1 MTAAKAPRA
10 GGVKP
15 ALAPRSF
22 VIGEATLP
30 AAALGPGLYVVATP
44 IGNLMDV
51 TLRALAILAGADG
64 ILAEDT
70 RVSRALLTRY
80 GIERPLSP
88 YHEHNAAEARPRALR
103 RIAEGQALALI
114 SDAGTP
120 LISDPGYR
128 LVSEAIAQGFAV
140 TVAPGPSAALA
151 ALCIAGLP
159 TDRFTF
165 EGFLPARQSARRERI
180 NALAAVP
187 GTLVFYEAPGRLAE
201 TLADLALELGPRAAA
216 VARELTKLHE
226 EVRRGALDE
235 LAAEYAAGETPRGEI
250 VIVVGPGEARP
261 VVSEA
266 ALDREIAGELTS
278 LSVRD
283 AAAAVA
289 ARHGLPR
296 RHIYARALKLA
307 GARR

>member
-1 MTAAKAPRA
+1 MTAAKAPRSDSA
-10 GGVKP
+10 RISRST
-15 ALAPRSF
+15 RSF
-22 VIGEATLP
+22 AIGGALLP
-30 AAALGPGLYVVATP
+30 AAALSPGLYVVATP
-44 IGNLMDV
+44 IGNLGDV
-51 TLRALAILAGADG
+51 TLRALATLAGADC

-70 RVSRALLTRY
+70 RVSRALLARY
-80 GIERPLSP
+80 GVETPLSP
-88 YHEHNAAEARPRALR
+88 YHEHNAAEARPRALK

-120 LISDPGYR
+120 LISDPGYK
-128 LVSEAIAQGFAV
+128 LVAEAIAEGFAV

-151 ALCIAGLP
+151 ALCVAGLP
-159 TDRFTF
+159 TDRFYF
-165 EGFLPARQSARRERI
+165 EGFLPPRRPARRERL

-201 TLADLALELGPRAAA
+201 TLADLALELGDRPAA

-226 EVRRGALDE
+226 EVRRGSLEAL
-235 LAAEYAAGETPRGEI
+235 ATEYSAGEPPRGEI
-250 VIVVGPGEARP
+250 VIVVGAAEERP
-261 VVSEA
+261 AISED
-266 ALDREIAGELTS
+266 ALDREIADELRR

-296 RHIYARALKLA
+296 RQVYARALALA
-307 GARR
+307 GAQR

>member
-1 MTAAKAPRA
+1 MTAAKAPRSDTA
-10 GGVKP
+10 RTGRSI
-15 ALAPRSF
+15 RSF
-22 VIGEATLP
+22 TIGDAILP
-30 AAALGPGLYVVATP
+30 AATLSAGLYVVATP
-44 IGNLMDV
+44 IGALADI

-70 RVSRALLTRY
+70 RVSRALLARY

-88 YHEHNAAEARPRALR
+88 YHEHNAAEARPRALK

-120 LISDPGYR
+120 LISDPGYK
-128 LVSEAIAQGFAV
+128 LVAEAIAQGFAV
-140 TVAPGPSAALA
+140 AAAPGPSAALA
-151 ALCIAGLP
+151 ALCVAGLP
-159 TDRFTF
+159 TDRFFF
-165 EGFLPARQSARRERI
+165 EGFLPPRRSARRERL

-201 TLADLALELGPRAAA
+201 TLADLALELGDRPAA

-226 EVRRGALDE
+226 EVRRGPLEA
-235 LAAEYAAGETPRGEI
+235 LAAEYSMSGARRGEI
-250 VIVVGPGEARP
+250 VIVVGAAEARP
-261 VVSEA
+261 AVSEA
-266 ALDREIAGELTS
+266 ALDREIAEQLEQ

-296 RHIYARALKLA
+296 RQVYARALALA
-307 GARR
+307 GAQR